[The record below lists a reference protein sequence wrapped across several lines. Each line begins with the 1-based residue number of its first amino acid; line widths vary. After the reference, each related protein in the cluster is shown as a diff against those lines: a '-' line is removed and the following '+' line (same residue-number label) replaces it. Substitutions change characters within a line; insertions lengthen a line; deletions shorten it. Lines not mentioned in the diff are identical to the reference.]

1 MQPTDPEKA
10 LVARCLAGDAQAQYQ
25 LYNRYVTAM
34 YNAAVRI
41 VGHSAEAEDVL
52 QEAFTKVFQQLHT
65 FRQEASIGAWIKQ
78 IVVNTALNHLR
89 SRKKLTFVE
98 LEKGIEPVEDT
109 SDLPP
114 QVNAAV
120 IHEAIK
126 KLPGGSRVVFTL
138 FAVENMSHKAIA
150 EELGITESTS
160 KTQYHR
166 AKLLLRDHLTNSN
179 LWIH

>member
-1 MQPTDPEKA
+1 LQATDSEQD
-10 LVARCLAGDAQAQYQ
+10 LLQRCLDGDQQAQYQ

-34 YNAAVRI
+34 YNTAIRI
-41 VGHSAEAEDVL
+41 VSHSAVAEDVL
-52 QEAFTKVFQQLHT
+52 QESFTKVFRQLHT
-65 FRQEASIGAWIKQ
+65 FRKEASIGAWIKQ

-89 SRKKLTFVE
+89 SAKKMTFVP
-98 LEKGIEPVEDT
+98 LDTHFDAADEPG
-109 SDLPP
+109 DLPDSID
-114 QVNAAV
+114 ASI

-160 KTQYHR
+160 KTQYFR
-166 AKLLLRDHLTNSN
+166 AKQLLRDQLKSRV
-179 LWIH
+179 WIH